1 MRELPEKRYIH
12 EYDKG
17 KIVRKTSY
25 IVDDETL
32 ELEKLS
38 EKKDKML
45 KKPKKD
51 WTLDEIK
58 DLVEYLIKMIG

>member
-1 MRELPEKRYIH
+1 VRELPEKRYIH

-38 EKKDKML
+38 EKKDKTL
-45 KKPKKD
+45 KK
-51 WTLDEIK
+51 
-58 DLVEYLIKMIG
+58 